1 MNLLRRCAEVTES
14 LFYRSVFDEM
24 CRGSVEGGL
33 IPVEENDVLFFT
45 THPIDEPFPLPA
57 DLQAQMTVFV
67 QSHPKFGIHI
77 LPRNKKNGKRAKRV
91 LAADCVKIHWPF
103 TSIDDILIVV
113 PIFLQWISATHDR
126 NSALQTFLNEGA
138 IFSTKQRNTKIACL
152 LEALYEKESQSTTRQ
167 KALLQCKSVYSSI
180 VSGHGQVECDDNEN
194 VIGYSIK
201 GIQFIFTVSH
211 TDGNSN

>member
-57 DLQAQMTVFV
+57 DLRAQMTVFV

-77 LPRNKKNGKRAKRV
+77 LPRNKKNGKKAKRV
-91 LAADCVKIHWPF
+91 TP
-103 TSIDDILIVV
+103 SLIVAMV
-113 PIFLQWISATHDR
+113 ADNFFRFSSYIVCNRCRSPSVMRSSHRNIS
-126 NSALQTFLNEGA
+126 
-138 IFSTKQRNTKIACL
+138 
-152 LEALYEKESQSTTRQ
+152 
-167 KALLQCKSVYSSI
+167 V
-180 VSGHGQVECDDNEN
+180 
-194 VIGYSIK
+194 
-201 GIQFIFTVSH
+201 
-211 TDGNSN
+211 